1 MTNSERIRKALQ
13 KLCWKEKNM
22 TQSALA
28 QQVGL
33 NQSYI
38 SGIISG
44 KKTKRL
50 PLETMEKIFPDLV
63 VLPMGLDEDRSP
75 LEKEIIQAVAR
86 LEERDKVKLLALL
99 AANFPYC
106 VSLPEQKK

>member
-1 MTNSERIRKALQ
+1 MKYITVLCGGIIMTNSERIRKALQ

-22 TQSALA
+22 TQSAVA

-63 VLPMGLDEDRSP
+63 VLDWMKTVPLWKKRSFRRWNGW
-75 LEKEIIQAVAR
+75 KNVI
-86 LEERDKVKLLALL
+86 K
-99 AANFPYC
+99 
-106 VSLPEQKK
+106 